1 MVYTKKKPNKKQN
14 SGTAKKKQKETALQL
29 AQLAISL
36 GLELAVLEW
45 KLFRSRLHLVLYVF
59 NVPYFHLCVISN
71 SKTELSLQLH
81 TL

>member
-1 MVYTKKKPNKKQN
+1 MQKKTTTKNKTVEQRKKKNKK
-14 SGTAKKKQKETALQL
+14 KTALQL

-45 KLFRSRLHLVLYVF
+45 KLFRSRLRLVLYVF
-59 NVPYFHLCVISN
+59 NVPYFHLCEISN

>member
-1 MVYTKKKPNKKQN
+1 MQKKTQQKTKQWNSEKNPKK
-14 SGTAKKKQKETALQL
+14 TALQL

-36 GLELAVLEW
+36 GLKLAVLEW
-45 KLFRSRLHLVLYVF
+45 KLFHSRLHLVLYVF
-59 NVPYFHLCVISN
+59 NVSYFHLCVISN

>member
-1 MVYTKKKPNKKQN
+1 MQKKKTQQKTKQWNSEKKQN
-14 SGTAKKKQKETALQL
+14 KTALQL

-45 KLFRSRLHLVLYVF
+45 KLFHSRLRLVLYVF
-59 NVPYFHLCVISN
+59 NVPYFYLCVISN